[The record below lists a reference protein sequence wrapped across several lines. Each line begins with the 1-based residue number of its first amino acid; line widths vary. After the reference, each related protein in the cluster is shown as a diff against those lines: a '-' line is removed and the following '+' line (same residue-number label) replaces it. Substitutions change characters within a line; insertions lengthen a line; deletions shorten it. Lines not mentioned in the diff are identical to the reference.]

1 LLSHYFFTLQVEL
14 KLKKEKEVA
23 ELEAKNKKD
32 ADEKKAKEE
41 QDLAEE
47 KRKKEVC
54 NVFLSYYF
62 FNIYNFFLR
71 GIISRV
77 NNVTFF

>member
-1 LLSHYFFTLQVEL
+1 LKVEYLRYQVEL
-14 KLKKEKEVA
+14 KLKKEKEAA
-23 ELEAKNKKD
+23 ELAAKNKKD

-54 NVFLSYYF
+54 NVCLSCYF
-62 FNIYNFFLR
+62 FNLNKYFLK

-77 NNVTFF
+77 NYFTFF